1 MERGRVYVSEVSFPK
16 PEERIG
22 AMSMMRSMGP
32 ELEITLVDADALV
45 ENFGAT
51 MKTLQAMLGA
61 APEQSHGL
69 ELDEAEVSLS
79 ISKDGKVAFVGG
91 GGMPGMRIGGSSMT
105 LKLRR
110 RPT

>member
-1 MERGRVYVSEVSFPK
+1 
-16 PEERIG
+16 
-22 AMSMMRSMGP
+22 
-32 ELEITLVDADALV
+32 
-45 ENFGAT
+45 
-51 MKTLQAMLGA
+51 MLGA
-61 APEQSHGL
+61 VPEQSHGL

-91 GGMPGMRIGGSSMT
+91 GGIPGMRIGGSSMT